1 MIERVVAA
9 LRKDPRFSAWQVQ
22 ESRARSRQ
30 RYQVFA
36 DVEALRE
43 VETRSADV
51 RVHVEHDHEGKAALG
66 ESSFTVVAD
75 LAADPAAL
83 ARELDLAYARA
94 RLVHNRPW
102 TLPSSAQGAAASV
115 VTSDASVV
123 EDPAAA
129 AERVAAAIGGAVR
142 RSAGVELAASE
153 VFCDYRRV
161 HLVNS
166 RGLDLSRE
174 DTSVYT
180 EYVLLAKGA
189 ASDEIEVYQS
199 KRARRVDDLAL
210 EEAIESDVQATQDSL
225 RASLPTTQIVDVVIG
240 GQGVEEL
247 FDAFVAHASGPGA
260 FEGWT
265 RFKSGAPIVEDA
277 AGDRLTIASDATLP
291 GALGTFAFDDVG
303 LPGGRH
309 VVVADG
315 VFQARVNE
323 QRYACWLDEAA
334 TGAWGNTVVSSGT
347 TPEAELLTP
356 SSRPLYQLLRFS
368 QLSPHAY
375 SGAFSGEIRLGYRID
390 PGGARTPI
398 RGGSVSGVVF
408 DAFKRARLSVERTV
422 KGRTHAPRAVRLDG
436 VQVTGA

>member
-1 MIERVVAA
+1 
-9 LRKDPRFSAWQVQ
+9 
-22 ESRARSRQ
+22 
-30 RYQVFA
+30 
-36 DVEALRE
+36 
-43 VETRSADV
+43 
-51 RVHVEHDHEGKAALG
+51 
-66 ESSFTVVAD
+66 
-75 LAADPAAL
+75 
-83 ARELDLAYARA
+83 
-94 RLVHNRPW
+94 VHNRPW
-102 TLPSSAQGAAASV
+102 TLPAAAQGAAAA
-115 VTSDASVV
+115 VTTTDAAVV
-123 EDPAAA
+123 EDPAGA
-129 AERVAAAIGGAVR
+129 AERVAASIEGAVR
-142 RSAGVELAASE
+142 KSRGVELSASE

-161 HLVNS
+161 RLVNS

-189 ASDEIEVYQS
+189 AADEIEVYQS

-210 EEAIESDVQATQDSL
+210 DEAIESDVQATQDSL
-225 RASLPTTQIVDVVIG
+225 RAALPTTEIVDVVLG
-240 GQGVEEL
+240 GQGVEEI

-265 RFKSGAPIVEDA
+265 RFKAGAPILAEA
-277 AGDRLTIASDATLP
+277 AGDRLTIVSDATLP

-323 QRYACWLDEAA
+323 QRYACWLEEPA

-347 TPEAELLTP
+347 TPEAELLVP
-356 SSRPLYQLLRFS
+356 GARPLYHLLRFS

-375 SGAFSGEIRLGYRID
+375 SGAFSGEIRLGYRVEPD
-390 PGGARTPI
+390 GRRTPI

-408 DAFKRARLSVERTV
+408 DAFQRARLSVERTV
-422 KGRTHAPRAVRLDG
+422 KGRTHAPRAVRLDR
-436 VQVTGA
+436 VQITGA